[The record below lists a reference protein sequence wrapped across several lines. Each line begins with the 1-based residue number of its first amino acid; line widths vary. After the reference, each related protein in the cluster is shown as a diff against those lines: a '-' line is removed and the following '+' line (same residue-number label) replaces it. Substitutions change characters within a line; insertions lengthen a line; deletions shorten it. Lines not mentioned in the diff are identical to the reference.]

1 MLIVKAILIV
11 DKKKHT
17 HTTAEVF
24 FSFFNDRYSMRYR
37 RLILLTNFARS
48 IASSLDL
55 AL

>member
-1 MLIVKAILIV
+1 MFIVKAILIV
-11 DKKKHT
+11 DKKNT

-24 FSFFNDRYSMRYR
+24 FSFFNDRHSMRYR
-37 RLILLTNFARS
+37 RLILLTNSARS